1 LTTMNP
7 LCTRHFPHTI
17 FRSSTQLGLSSQT
30 RLFSSSSHVLAKANS
45 ETVRAEKKARAM
57 AKKVNPEAMTVSD
70 AAAVLRAVEVATPW
84 SAYEL
89 HVVTRF
95 VKGQPAPRG
104 RISLPRDPRTKEE
117 KVLVFAEGKQA
128 EAAIKIGASFVGG
141 GELIDDVLSGKIEPT
156 KVICTPALLQTITPK
171 LSRFLG
177 PKGLMP
183 AIRRGTVTDDVAG
196 AIKQARG
203 MLEWKGDRQGVV
215 RTPIGRINFS
225 IEDLE
230 KNIRTFLHAVKAA
243 TAEKDD
249 LSVKRKV
256 TASSILQVHL
266 SSTQGPG
273 IQISDI

>member
-1 LTTMNP
+1 M
-7 LCTRHFPHTI
+7 TI
-17 FRSSTQLGLSSQT
+17 
-30 RLFSSSSHVLAKANS
+30 
-45 ETVRAEKKARAM
+45 
-57 AKKVNPEAMTVSD
+57 SD

-128 EAAIKIGASFVGG
+128 EAATKIGASFVGG
-141 GELIDDVLSGKIEPT
+141 GELIDDARLNFTTTGTSVLSGKIEPT
-156 KVICTPALLQTITPK
+156 KVICTPALLPTITPK

-183 AIRRGTVTDDVAG
+183 AVRRGTVTDDVAG

-215 RTPIGRINFS
+215 RTPIGRINFPV
-225 IEDLE
+225 EDLE
-230 KNIRTFLHAVKAA
+230 KNIRTFLQAVKAA

-256 TASSILQVHL
+256 AASSILQVHL